1 MFKITL
7 TQKQAQAITSA
18 SLNQLKEVEEIK
30 DNPKPNMTLST
41 YWLLLYNG
49 LKTGTKKLE
58 QEYNLYV
65 DKLEQDEENQ
75 SKINELG
82 TQKDLV
88 DFNLLTK
95 AMLAKLS
102 EYDIK
107 SLEEFVG

>member
-18 SLNQLKEVEEIK
+18 SLNQLKEVEEIQN
-30 DNPKPNMTLST
+30 NPKPNITLST

-58 QEYNLYV
+58 KEYNLYL

-75 SKINELG
+75 SKQLE
-82 TQKDLV
+82 
-88 DFNLLTK
+88 FN
-95 AMLAKLS
+95 
-102 EYDIK
+102 
-107 SLEEFVG
+107 FNG